1 MKIVD
6 VKKNIFREYDIRG
19 KYKEDIDEDVS
30 YTIGRSYGS
39 YLRERFGEDTCVI
52 GRDNRYSSES
62 LKNSL
67 VKGILESGVNVI
79 DIGLVTTPLYYF
91 ACIVLDVNKGIMVT
105 ASHNP
110 KDDNGFKISFGNNQN
125 AKGVEIKDFYEYTM
139 KKEFLS
145 DESGSSAILAYQEID
160 DNYYRYLLKD
170 VEVDKKLKVVID
182 CGNAT
187 TSFYA
192 PTLYDMLGVDLIV
205 MYGKSDPNFPNHH
218 PDPSVKENMIPLSN
232 MVKALEADIGI
243 AFDGDGDRV
252 GFVDDMGRILD
263 SDQFMAIVVK
273 HLAKNNKNCKFLY
286 DVKCGNTLID
296 AIKETGSEGI
306 MVRTG
311 NSYTKS
317 LTKENN
323 CIFGGEYSGHV
334 YFRDKFMGF
343 DSGLYAGV
351 RMLEILTLEK
361 EKLSTLVD
369 SLNKYSSSDEIKIET
384 SDTLKFEIIEKI
396 KEDIKEQG
404 IEYKDIDGVRI
415 EFSDGWGLVRA
426 SNTGNHLTI
435 RSEGKDIDSM
445 NKILNLI
452 NELVDK
458 YNKN

>member
-19 KYKEDIDEDVS
+19 KYKKDIDEDVS

-39 YLRERFGEDTCVI
+39 YLRERGQDTCVV
-52 GRDNRYSSES
+52 GRDNRYSGES

-125 AKGVEIKDFYEYTM
+125 AKGQEIKDFYEYTM
-139 KKEFLS
+139 KKEFVVG
-145 DESGSSAILAYQEID
+145 DGILAYQELD
-160 DNYYRYLLKD
+160 DNYYRYLLRD
-170 VEVDKKLKVVID
+170 INVDKNLKVVID

-187 TSFYA
+187 PSFYA
-192 PTLYDMLGVDLIV
+192 PTLYSMLGVDLIT
-205 MYGKSDPNFPNHH
+205 MYGKSDPSFPNHH
-218 PDPSVKENMIPLSN
+218 PDPSVKENMLALSN
-232 MVKALEADIGI
+232 MVKAVKADIGI

-252 GFVDDMGRILD
+252 GFVDDKGRILD

-273 HLAKNNKNCKFLY
+273 HLAKHNKNCKFLY

-296 AIKETGSEGI
+296 AIKETESTGI

-343 DSGLYAGV
+343 DSGLYAGL

-396 KEDIKEQG
+396 KEEIKEQG

-415 EFSDGWGLVRA
+415 EFDDGWGLVRA

-435 RSEGKDIDSM
+435 RSEGKDIDTM

-458 YNKN
+458 YNKI